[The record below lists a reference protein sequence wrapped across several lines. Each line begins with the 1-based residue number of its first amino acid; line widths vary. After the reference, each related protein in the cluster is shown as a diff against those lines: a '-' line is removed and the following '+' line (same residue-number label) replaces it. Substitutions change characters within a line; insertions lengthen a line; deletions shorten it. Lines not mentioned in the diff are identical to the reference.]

1 MVSKKLL
8 SGILAI
14 AILAPQIV
22 KADPL
27 PPGESPGMMEVQ
39 MLAAVFALNLVLNSV
54 ILAAVLKAMR
64 LKLGAK
70 LIPVV
75 LALTLG
81 GLLLDS
87 IAIRVASGNAL
98 TLYFVS
104 LALIA
109 PYAAILVRLSYR
121 IGSKKAIVA
130 GIAIGLVSNPGIL
143 ALFG

>member
-1 MVSKKLL
+1 MNKKLL

-14 AILAPQIV
+14 AALAPQIA

-27 PPGESPGMMEVQ
+27 PPGAPPGAMEVQ
-39 MLAAVFALNLVLNSV
+39 MLAAVFALNLVVNSV

-64 LKLGAK
+64 LRLGTK
-70 LIPVV
+70 FIPVV

-87 IAIRVASGNAL
+87 VAARVAFDNAL

-109 PYAAILVRLSYR
+109 PYAAILVRLIYH
-121 IGSKKAIVA
+121 IDSKKAIAA
-130 GIAIGLVSNPGIL
+130 GIAVGLVSNPGIL